1 MMLRSRKNVLTQIL
15 NNRQLT
21 TLIQPIVDL
30 YTVLPIGYEALTRGP
45 AGDFHSAGSLF
56 KCARSYGL
64 LKTLET
70 ACLENALTATGQIPV
85 DKKVFININPLLM
98 AEITRI
104 RKCFTL
110 LDSSPGR
117 IVFEITEHVKVQD
130 FMHVSRTCRMLKE
143 RGFLIAIDD
152 VGSGYDRL
160 RSVAELRPDFI
171 KIDRPIVSG
180 ALGDKQYQAI
190 VKHLVALGA
199 EIKCSVIAE
208 GIETAYELA
217 MMKKLGVTLGQ
228 GFFFSRPVQLKEI
241 QKGADNFCQA
251 KGL

>member
-1 MMLRSRKNVLTQIL
+1 MMLRSRKSALTQIL

-30 YTVLPIGYEALTRGP
+30 SSVLPMGYEALIRGP
-45 AGDFHSAGSLF
+45 AGNLHSAGSLF
-56 KCARSYGL
+56 KCASNYGL
-64 LKTLET
+64 LKVLEA
-70 ACLENALTATGQIPV
+70 ACLENAMAAARQIPI
-85 DKKVFININPLLM
+85 DKKVFINTNPSLM
-98 AEITRI
+98 AEISGIKRDLSLI
-104 RKCFTL
+104 
-110 LDSSPGR
+110 DSFPGR

-130 FMHVSRTCRMLKE
+130 FMHVSRTCKMLKE

-180 ALGDKQYQAI
+180 AAVDEQYQAI